1 MKNFVSPHIHQKSL
15 DSASTIATFIAR
27 EKELDTGHS
36 VVTDHGTLAACKD
49 VYDQSRAAGLQPILG
64 LEAYHRDDDC
74 PILLAANV
82 PRQEETVCVRCG
94 DAWKADGPRC
104 EHDRADGLR
113 RKTFRETWYKYG
125 HLTMHFRK
133 YAAYQ
138 AAVRILT
145 KADLHAERHG
155 GERKPI
161 FSWRDLEEIAAGGAT
176 FGSSCL
182 IGMVQ
187 RHLLTK
193 NSPEMA
199 ERYYDRL
206 RSIVGAENWFVE
218 IFPHRARSNWVKS
231 VFLVATSGQ
240 KLKYHFEK
248 WVRTDRGEMSAL
260 DLAEAWARKGCQH
273 RRLVA
278 IKNRQTWAEVADF
291 ELQSVEAIEGFLDNE
306 PCSWAQDG
314 DVQRGC
320 NQFVLELARRRG
332 DRILVSDDSHF
343 AHPEEKPVQ
352 DIRLGQHGAWRFAE
366 SYHRMGSDEAL
377 GVLRDTLDIREAEF
391 EGWVEN
397 SRQWASGF
405 KDFRFPSAPL
415 LPTAF
420 YPGDTVDRTSELIA
434 RHGRMQWDKPE
445 YVRRLAYEISLFSK
459 ARVKDSDGN
468 KVELDMLPYFFPIE
482 EICREYAARGE
493 LTGPGRGSAAGTLLA
508 YLLGITH
515 ADPIRYKLSIDR
527 FLSKDSGKL
536 PDIDQD
542 LPDRSWLLEPGGW
555 MEKRFGACFAQVSTD
570 TLLKLK
576 SSIKDVHRALYGRVH
591 PEIEETTKRIE
602 EPPQGVS
609 DYNYVFGYGDGDSW
623 VPGAIETDP
632 ALKAYSQR
640 YPREWALVVKLL
652 GLARNKSR
660 HPCAHIIMNQP
671 VGEVIPMT
679 RVKDHL
685 VTQYT
690 ADSVQ
695 AVGAVKYD
703 LLGLK
708 ALLNLSHAIRWI
720 HERAA
725 TKPPEEGLHLDGKF
739 VPKHRLVPL
748 GDRWADI
755 WDLPDDQDVYDDI
768 AAGRTETV
776 FQFNT
781 SGAKKWL
788 RYFNHKA
795 PDGRSIMRDIDGPT
809 IFTALDRPGPLDA
822 YVMNP
827 DDGTKHNMLVEYS
840 RRARGLK
847 PSPDIPEVV
856 SKLMPETHGIMV
868 FQEQLQYAYQEIT
881 GCSGSEADAFRR
893 DIAKKKMDKI
903 LAKYDSF
910 VERGAKLLG
919 SKDGAR
925 QVWDMFKT
933 FGQYGFNRSLDA
945 ETILRAWD
953 GSSKS
958 IKDFRPGDVIAGVS
972 DRGAIVPVEV
982 VAVHDHGTLPGWEV
996 EFDDGYRVIT
1006 SIDHKFLTPI
1016 GQQPLWQILQSSLE
1030 VFADGPLQAPGH
1042 TDEVRPEGMVRYSKG
1057 TSPDLFVLLGSI
1069 AQVPSSS
1076 NRTGDEVRCQ
1086 DSEAGSRRS
1095 SPVVREVH
1103 RDQEGEHRGEDA
1115 QAQQQ
1120 ARATGGNFCCGEE
1133 NVSATGLAVGE
1144 GWTDAGLAE
1153 RSPRGGGSKPREG
1166 EAISQEVQSGGVD
1179 GHPLSGV
1186 ETSREDFLRDDSQ
1199 GDRLPIAGREGLGR
1213 GGRVLALF
1221 RSQEPRSAAESTG
1234 RSTGRSE
1241 GSRLRTQC
1249 GSQATGR
1256 CDADTDGGELLR
1268 LVVGQDQGRLAGVA
1282 YSDAPLADSGR
1293 LLRRRVVRVRPVGP
1307 RRMYDLEVS
1316 HPKHNFLLPNGVVT
1330 SNSHSLCYSLIGY
1343 GCAYLK
1349 RHFPLEWWTAVL
1361 ANAEGD
1367 EKEKIAE
1374 IYWPHV
1380 AHLILMPDV
1389 QLSGDSFRI
1398 EGDRIRAPLRLIVGV
1413 GEAAH
1418 AELIAGRPYSSIE
1431 DFVDKISSRR
1441 KASAKQTTSADGEQ
1455 KERLGTTS
1463 LNRGVVTKLIVT
1475 GVMDSLFPAGLA
1487 TYQKLEAYERALAKS
1502 QSALTGKK
1510 VQPQTIDTKY
1520 LSMDAIAR
1528 FQRIKQVLPVYSA
1541 PLIPLL
1547 PPDVV
1552 EESGG
1557 RQVLALGGDRLVFAT
1572 RQELSLAESISPL
1585 PEPLEVAVAAYVQA
1599 ARPFTYNSKSERN
1612 PGSQEACELVLD
1624 MDGGRWS
1631 GVYWGRRKSA
1641 AAIRPGSILAL
1652 ALVRSKEDRGFSIAD
1667 WWIVREPLADDAAA
1681 EKTPSSEPKVY
1692 STKLGAPPD
1701 AVDVTRA
1708 GPWGNPHSHMEGT
1721 KAKSKTMTVEQA
1733 VRAFEE
1739 GFWSS
1744 PMAQRIGE
1752 LTGKN
1757 LACACPPKG
1766 GWGAHHLG
1774 GYRCHGQ
1781 VLLRLANP
1789 GIGTP
1794 AATSDGWNIYSGS
1807 TDGDGIAAA
1816 LTNPT
1821 ELSFRRGATRHKYPV
1836 QFRGQS
1842 WPDAEAAYQAA
1853 KGPGIDR
1860 DDIMVEI
1867 ICQKLLLYPHLAG
1880 AIRAMGGTPFLRKCR
1895 HETGARSA
1903 SARRWEG
1910 AGESSRFIRNLIA
1923 AYERAER
1930 VTAGLATSPA

>member
-104 EHDRADGLR
+104 EHDKTDGLR

-133 YAAYQ
+133 YTAYQ

-193 NSPEMA
+193 SSPEMA

-206 RSIVGAENWFVE
+206 RSIVGPENWFVE

-278 IKNRQTWAEVADF
+278 VKNRQTWAEVADF

-377 GVLRDTLDIREAEF
+377 GILRDTLGIREAEF

-840 RRARGLK
+840 RRARGLT

-919 SKDGAR
+919 SEDGAR

-933 FGQYGFNRSLDA
+933 FGQYGFNRS
-945 ETILRAWD
+945 
-953 GSSKS
+953 
-958 IKDFRPGDVIAGVS
+958 
-972 DRGAIVPVEV
+972 
-982 VAVHDHGTLPGWEV
+982 
-996 EFDDGYRVIT
+996 
-1006 SIDHKFLTPI
+1006 
-1016 GQQPLWQILQSSLE
+1016 
-1030 VFADGPLQAPGH
+1030 
-1042 TDEVRPEGMVRYSKG
+1042 
-1057 TSPDLFVLLGSI
+1057 
-1069 AQVPSSS
+1069 
-1076 NRTGDEVRCQ
+1076 
-1086 DSEAGSRRS
+1086 
-1095 SPVVREVH
+1095 
-1103 RDQEGEHRGEDA
+1103 
-1115 QAQQQ
+1115 
-1120 ARATGGNFCCGEE
+1120 
-1133 NVSATGLAVGE
+1133 
-1144 GWTDAGLAE
+1144 
-1153 RSPRGGGSKPREG
+1153 
-1166 EAISQEVQSGGVD
+1166 
-1179 GHPLSGV
+1179 
-1186 ETSREDFLRDDSQ
+1186 
-1199 GDRLPIAGREGLGR
+1199 
-1213 GGRVLALF
+1213 
-1221 RSQEPRSAAESTG
+1221 
-1234 RSTGRSE
+1234 
-1241 GSRLRTQC
+1241 
-1249 GSQATGR
+1249 
-1256 CDADTDGGELLR
+1256 
-1268 LVVGQDQGRLAGVA
+1268 
-1282 YSDAPLADSGR
+1282 
-1293 LLRRRVVRVRPVGP
+1293 
-1307 RRMYDLEVS
+1307 
-1316 HPKHNFLLPNGVVT
+1316 
-1330 SNSHSLCYSLIGY
+1330 HSLCYSLIGY
-1343 GCAYLK
+1343 ACAYLK

-1431 DFVDKISSRR
+1431 DFVDKIGSRR
-1441 KASAKQTTSADGEQ
+1441 KASAKQVISADGEQ
-1455 KERLGTTS
+1455 KERLGNAS

-1547 PPDVV
+1547 PPDVA

-1612 PGSQEACELVLD
+1612 PGIQEACELVLD

-1681 EKTPSSEPKVY
+1681 EKTSSSEPKVY

-1701 AVDVTRA
+1701 AVDVTRG
-1708 GPWGNPHSHMEGT
+1708 GPWGNPHSHMEGV
-1721 KAKSKTMTVEQA
+1721 KAKSKTMTAEQA
-1733 VRAFEE
+1733 VRAFED

-1794 AATSDGWNIYSGS
+1794 AATSNGWNIYSGS
-1807 TDGDGIAAA
+1807 MDGDGIAAA

-1821 ELSFRRGATRHKYPV
+1821 ELSFRRGAIRHKYPV
-1836 QFRGQS
+1836 TFRGQS
-1842 WPDAEAAYQAA
+1842 WPDAEEAYQAA

-1910 AGESSRFIRNLIA
+1910 VGESSRFIRNLIA

-1930 VTAGLATSPA
+1930 VAAGLATSSA

>member
-1 MKNFVSPHIHQKSL
+1 MLNYVSPHVHQKSL

-94 DAWKADGPRC
+94 DAWKADDPRC

-206 RSIVGAENWFVE
+206 RSIVGPENWFVE

-278 IKNRQTWAEVADF
+278 VKNRQTWAEVADF

-377 GVLRDTLDIREAEF
+377 GILRDTLGIREAEF

-720 HERAA
+720 HERAL
-725 TKPPEEGLHLDGKF
+725 TKPPEEGLHFDGKF

-822 YVMNP
+822 YVINP
-827 DDGTKHNMLVEYS
+827 DDGTRHNMLVEYS
-840 RRARGLK
+840 RRARGLT

-919 SKDGAR
+919 SEDGAR
-925 QVWDMFKT
+925 QVWEMFKT
-933 FGQYGFNRSLDA
+933 FGQYGFNRS
-945 ETILRAWD
+945 
-953 GSSKS
+953 
-958 IKDFRPGDVIAGVS
+958 
-972 DRGAIVPVEV
+972 
-982 VAVHDHGTLPGWEV
+982 
-996 EFDDGYRVIT
+996 
-1006 SIDHKFLTPI
+1006 
-1016 GQQPLWQILQSSLE
+1016 
-1030 VFADGPLQAPGH
+1030 
-1042 TDEVRPEGMVRYSKG
+1042 
-1057 TSPDLFVLLGSI
+1057 
-1069 AQVPSSS
+1069 
-1076 NRTGDEVRCQ
+1076 
-1086 DSEAGSRRS
+1086 
-1095 SPVVREVH
+1095 
-1103 RDQEGEHRGEDA
+1103 
-1115 QAQQQ
+1115 
-1120 ARATGGNFCCGEE
+1120 
-1133 NVSATGLAVGE
+1133 
-1144 GWTDAGLAE
+1144 
-1153 RSPRGGGSKPREG
+1153 
-1166 EAISQEVQSGGVD
+1166 
-1179 GHPLSGV
+1179 
-1186 ETSREDFLRDDSQ
+1186 
-1199 GDRLPIAGREGLGR
+1199 
-1213 GGRVLALF
+1213 
-1221 RSQEPRSAAESTG
+1221 
-1234 RSTGRSE
+1234 
-1241 GSRLRTQC
+1241 
-1249 GSQATGR
+1249 
-1256 CDADTDGGELLR
+1256 
-1268 LVVGQDQGRLAGVA
+1268 
-1282 YSDAPLADSGR
+1282 
-1293 LLRRRVVRVRPVGP
+1293 
-1307 RRMYDLEVS
+1307 
-1316 HPKHNFLLPNGVVT
+1316 
-1330 SNSHSLCYSLIGY
+1330 HSLCYSLIGY
-1343 GCAYLK
+1343 ACAYLK

-1413 GEAAH
+1413 GESAH

-1441 KASAKQTTSADGEQ
+1441 KASAKQATSADGEQ

-1510 VQPQTIDTKY
+1510 VQPHTIDTKY

-1599 ARPFTYNSKSERN
+1599 ARPFTYNSKSERS
-1612 PGSQEACELVLD
+1612 PGIQEACELVLD

-1641 AAIRPGSILAL
+1641 ASIRPGSILAL

-1681 EKTPSSEPKVY
+1681 EKTSSSEPKVY

-1721 KAKSKTMTVEQA
+1721 KAKSKTMTAEQA

-1794 AATSDGWNIYSGS
+1794 AATSNGWNIYSGS
-1807 TDGDGIAAA
+1807 MDGDGIAAA

-1821 ELSFRRGATRHKYPV
+1821 ELSFRRGAIRHKYPV
-1836 QFRGQS
+1836 TFRGQS
-1842 WPDAEAAYQAA
+1842 WPDAEEAYQAA

-1860 DDIMVEI
+1860 DDVMVEI

-1910 AGESSRFIRNLIA
+1910 VGESSRFIRNLIA

-1930 VTAGLATSPA
+1930 VAAGLATSPA

>member
-1 MKNFVSPHIHQKSL
+1 MLNYVSPHVHQKSL

-199 ERYYDRL
+199 ELYYDRL
-206 RSIVGAENWFVE
+206 RSIVGPENWFVE

-278 IKNRQTWAEVADF
+278 VKNRQTWAEVADF

-320 NQFVLELARRRG
+320 NQFVLELARRHG

-377 GVLRDTLDIREAEF
+377 GILRDTLGIREAEF
-391 EGWVEN
+391 EEWVEN

-445 YVRRLAYEISLFSK
+445 YVRRLAYEINLFSK

-671 VGEVIPMT
+671 VGDVIPMT

-795 PDGRSIMRDIDGPT
+795 PDGRSIMRDIMGPT

-840 RRARGLK
+840 RRSRGLT
-847 PSPDIPEVV
+847 PSLDIPEAM

-868 FQEQLQYAYQEIT
+868 FQEQLQYAYQQIT
-881 GCSGSEADAFRR
+881 GCSGSEADGFRR
-893 DIAKKKMDKI
+893 DVAKKKLDKI
-903 LAKYDSF
+903 IAKYDSF
-910 VERGAKLLG
+910 VERGTQVLG
-919 SKDGAR
+919 SAEKAK
-925 QVWDMFKT
+925 QVWDSFRS
-933 FGQYGFNRSLDA
+933 FAAYGFNL
-945 ETILRAWD
+945 
-953 GSSKS
+953 
-958 IKDFRPGDVIAGVS
+958 
-972 DRGAIVPVEV
+972 
-982 VAVHDHGTLPGWEV
+982 
-996 EFDDGYRVIT
+996 
-1006 SIDHKFLTPI
+1006 
-1016 GQQPLWQILQSSLE
+1016 
-1030 VFADGPLQAPGH
+1030 
-1042 TDEVRPEGMVRYSKG
+1042 
-1057 TSPDLFVLLGSI
+1057 
-1069 AQVPSSS
+1069 
-1076 NRTGDEVRCQ
+1076 
-1086 DSEAGSRRS
+1086 
-1095 SPVVREVH
+1095 
-1103 RDQEGEHRGEDA
+1103 
-1115 QAQQQ
+1115 
-1120 ARATGGNFCCGEE
+1120 
-1133 NVSATGLAVGE
+1133 
-1144 GWTDAGLAE
+1144 
-1153 RSPRGGGSKPREG
+1153 
-1166 EAISQEVQSGGVD
+1166 
-1179 GHPLSGV
+1179 
-1186 ETSREDFLRDDSQ
+1186 
-1199 GDRLPIAGREGLGR
+1199 
-1213 GGRVLALF
+1213 
-1221 RSQEPRSAAESTG
+1221 
-1234 RSTGRSE
+1234 
-1241 GSRLRTQC
+1241 
-1249 GSQATGR
+1249 
-1256 CDADTDGGELLR
+1256 
-1268 LVVGQDQGRLAGVA
+1268 
-1282 YSDAPLADSGR
+1282 
-1293 LLRRRVVRVRPVGP
+1293 
-1307 RRMYDLEVS
+1307 
-1316 HPKHNFLLPNGVVT
+1316 
-1330 SNSHSLCYSLIGY
+1330 SHSLCYSLIGY
-1343 GCAYLK
+1343 ACAYLK

-1431 DFVDKISSRR
+1431 DFVDKIGSRR
-1441 KASAKQTTSADGEQ
+1441 KASAKQVISADGEQ
-1455 KERLGTTS
+1455 KERLGNAS

-1487 TYQKLEAYERALAKS
+1487 TYQKLEAYKRALAKS

-1557 RQVLALGGDRLVFAT
+1557 RQVLALGGNRLVFAT

-1612 PGSQEACELVLD
+1612 PGIQEACELVLD

-1667 WWIVREPLADDAAA
+1667 WWIIREPLADDAVA
-1681 EKTPSSEPKVY
+1681 EKASSSEPKVY

-1708 GPWGNPHSHMEGT
+1708 GPWGNPHSQMEGT
-1721 KAKSKTMTVEQA
+1721 KAKSKTMTAEQA

-1794 AATSDGWNIYSGS
+1794 AATSNGWNIYSGS
-1807 TDGDGIAAA
+1807 MDGDGIAAA

-1821 ELSFRRGATRHKYPV
+1821 ELSFRRGAIRHKYPV
-1836 QFRGQS
+1836 TFRGQS
-1842 WPDAEAAYQAA
+1842 WPDAEEAYQAA

-1930 VTAGLATSPA
+1930 VAAGLATSPA